1 MFTHYP
7 FDITARSQSVDTDFH
22 SAQRIEKILYP
33 YLPIKP
39 QPMSPEVI
47 NLIIALAS
55 LGSLVYTLNWMH
67 EMQKHTR
74 DSRLVLSV
82 MLRVLTKHA
91 QQSGT
96 EIDLKSIEN
105 EVRKVMGLD
114 LAQPTEKKN
123 A

>member
-1 MFTHYP
+1 
-7 FDITARSQSVDTDFH
+7 
-22 SAQRIEKILYP
+22 
-33 YLPIKP
+33 
-39 QPMSPEVI
+39 MSPEVI